1 MNILKSQKHYILCCL
16 IISLNLICGASKAF
30 SFNNKPDP
38 EVVKSVDISRYV
50 GKWFEIAHAPNFFQ
64 RGCERSTAEYQII
77 DDANISVHNV
87 CYHSDNSTSD
97 ISGTATIVDPAEPA
111 KLKVRFNFFARGDYW
126 ITELDP
132 NYQWA
137 VVSAPEKKSLFIL
150 SREAPMD
157 KLLLQQILNTL
168 ESKGFDTT
176 DLIYDKY

>member
-1 MNILKSQKHYILCCL
+1 MTRLKIKNIFALFGL
-16 IISLNLICGASKAF
+16 IISQALFSNNSHAF

-50 GKWFEIAHAPNFFQ
+50 GTWFEIAHAPNFFQ

-77 DDANISVHNV
+77 DEANISVHNV

-137 VVSAPEKKSLFIL
+137 VVSAPAKKSLFIL
-150 SREAPMD
+150 SRQAPMD